1 MGFGLTMMMGFVLEV
16 QGCREK
22 HNDKT
27 NAKCVISFKRW
38 AWKIKKGQEKERG
51 KNNKTRERYQG
62 SEATQAP
69 TTPPI

>member
-27 NAKCVISFKRW
+27 NAKCVISF
-38 AWKIKKGQEKERG
+38 
-51 KNNKTRERYQG
+51 
-62 SEATQAP
+62 
-69 TTPPI
+69 